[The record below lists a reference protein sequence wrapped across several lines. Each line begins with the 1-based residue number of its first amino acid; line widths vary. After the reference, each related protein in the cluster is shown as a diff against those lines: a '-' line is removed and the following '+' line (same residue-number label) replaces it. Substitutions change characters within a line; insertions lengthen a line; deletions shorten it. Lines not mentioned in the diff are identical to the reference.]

1 MDGGKKEMKK
11 KAKNSGEIG
20 RNAPLNLRQLTETL
34 EYSGYFQFLYN
45 YPKDPIFKTHNL
57 GDETNYTSPLGAWG
71 GKIIQLISRN

>member
-34 EYSGYFQFLYN
+34 E
-45 YPKDPIFKTHNL
+45 
-57 GDETNYTSPLGAWG
+57 
-71 GKIIQLISRN
+71 